1 MLERLESIHT
11 GSMIESF
18 FNPSSNWRFIVG
30 KYFAVI
36 ALVVGLIAGA
46 TTFSVAE
53 DWAAKASFTDA
64 CSCNPSCPCVYGS
77 PPTQGFCEGNGLV
90 EVNKGHYGD
99 VNLDGVS
106 AVVTYHM
113 GADGTWTKY
122 YVSDKASDQQVKAMS
137 KLIPAAFGFL
147 GGAKVL
153 AVEKAPLSVKRT
165 ESRVNFSVPA
175 STVELEM
182 VKGADGKPIT
192 VQNLPAQGFPG
203 PHMIDYTLY
212 KTVELTH
219 NGSEGGFNHSGTS
232 GNTSRIDVQSK
243 N

>member
-1 MLERLESIHT
+1 
-11 GSMIESF
+11 
-18 FNPSSNWRFIVG
+18 VG
-30 KYFAVI
+30 KYFAAI
-36 ALVVGLIAGA
+36 ALIVGLVAST
-46 TTFSVAE
+46 TTFAGSE
-53 DWAAKASFTDA
+53 DWAVKANFTDA

-90 EVNKGHYGD
+90 EVEKGHYGD

-113 GADGTWTKY
+113 GPNGAWTKY
-122 YVSDKASDQQVKAMS
+122 YVSDKASDKQVKAMS
-137 KLIPAAFGFL
+137 KLIPACFGFL

-153 AVEKAPLSVKRT
+153 TVEKASLNVNRTGSQVK
-165 ESRVNFSVPA
+165 FSVPA
-175 STVELEM
+175 STVEIEM
-182 VKGADGKPIT
+182 VQGADGKPIT

-219 NGSEGGFNHSGTS
+219 SGSEGGFSHSGTS
-232 GNTSRIDVQSK
+232 GHTARIDEQSK